1 MLLTRS
7 IYSVLLLYAPLI
19 FIGPSPI
26 SALFISPPPQY
37 RKEKLHKLNGTSRCC
52 ISLED
57 NNKQIVIEQISL
69 NDTAELNCMSKFC
82 IAMFYNHLDDGVAQS
97 SVLSR

>member
-1 MLLTRS
+1 MMS
-7 IYSVLLLYAPLI
+7 IIYSVLLLYTPLI
-19 FIGPSPI
+19 FIGSSPI
-26 SALFISPPPQY
+26 SALFISPPPKY
-37 RKEKLHKLNGTSRCC
+37 RKEKLHKLNGSRCC
-52 ISLED
+52 ISLDD

-82 IAMFYNHLDDGVAQS
+82 IDMFYNHDGDGVAQS

>member
-1 MLLTRS
+1 MRS
-7 IYSVLLLYAPLI
+7 IIYSVLLLYAPLI

-37 RKEKLHKLNGTSRCC
+37 GKEKLHKLNGSRCC
-52 ISLED
+52 ISLLDD

-82 IAMFYNHLDDGVAQS
+82 IDMFYNHHDDGVAQS

>member
-1 MLLTRS
+1 MRS
-7 IYSVLLLYAPLI
+7 IIYSVLLLYAPLI

-37 RKEKLHKLNGTSRCC
+37 GKEKLHKLNGSRCC
-52 ISLED
+52 ISLDD

-82 IAMFYNHLDDGVAQS
+82 IGMFYNHHDDVDGVAQS